1 MAIDSH
7 LALKDHL
14 RERRLVN
21 ARLIFAAIFSFL
33 LFAGVIIRL
42 VVLQVVEYEH
52 FDSLAN
58 KNRVDIEALPPQRG
72 LIFDRNGVVLAENM
86 PTFSLELVPEK
97 VPDMQA
103 TISALADLFALSEE
117 DLSKFHERLK
127 QHRSFEQVTLRYQ
140 LTEQEVAR
148 FSVNR
153 HRFPGVDVVGR
164 LIRHYPQ
171 GPLFA
176 HAVGYVG
183 RINQQ
188 DLLIINPQNYKG
200 TLQIGKTGVEKQ
212 YEDLLHGTVG
222 HRQVETNVQGRTV
235 RELKSVPSQPGQDL
249 YLHLDVELQRT
260 AAEALEGYNGS
271 VVAMDPRNG
280 GVLAM
285 VSQPDF
291 DPNLFVSGIS
301 VKDYAELRD
310 SLDQPLYDRSLRG
323 HYPPGSTLK
332 PFMALA
338 GMELGVVTEHSKT
351 YCPGWY
357 SLPGH
362 SHRYRCW
369 KHQGHGHMN
378 ALDAMAQSCDVYFY
392 DLAHALGIDRMH
404 TFLDMFGF
412 GRKTGVDIPNE
423 SDGLLP
429 SSEWKRNTRNQA
441 WFPGE
446 TLIAGIGQGFNQ
458 TTPLQL
464 AHATSILAMRGT
476 VHTPQLVRA
485 SRSSGQ
491 QTLQLMTA
499 APAETLPMQNADNW
513 QAVIDSMVEVIHG
526 ERGTARHIG
535 EKMPFNIAGKTG
547 TAQVFGIAQDE
558 KYDAETLAKKLHDH
572 ALFIAFAPAE
582 DPEFAVA
589 VVVENGGSGSKT
601 AAPIAKKMIEQYFGL
616 ESDDAGATTAGDS
629 AAAENAE
636 NAASATESQDE

>member
-1 MAIDSH
+1 MAINSH

-21 ARLIFAAIFSFL
+21 ARLLFAAIFSLL
-33 LFAGVIIRL
+33 LFIGVTVRL

-52 FDSLAN
+52 FDSLSN
-58 KNRVDIEALPPQRG
+58 KNRVDIEPLPPQRG

-86 PTFSLELVPEK
+86 PTFTLELVPEK
-97 VPDMQA
+97 VPNMA
-103 TISALADLFALSEE
+103 ETIEALTELLGLTGE
-117 DLSKFHERLK
+117 DLEKFRERLK
-127 QHRSFEQVTLRYQ
+127 QQRSFEQVTLRYQ
-140 LTEQEVAR
+140 LTEEEVAR

-171 GPLFA
+171 GALFA

-188 DLLIINPQNYKG
+188 DLLVIDQQNYKG
-200 TLQIGKTGVEKQ
+200 TLQIGKTGIEKQ

-222 HRQVETNVQGRTV
+222 YRQVETNVQGRTV
-235 RELKSVPSQPGQDL
+235 RELRSVASQPGQDL
-249 YLHLDVELQRT
+249 YLHLDIGLQRT
-260 AAEALEGYNGS
+260 AVEALTGYNGS

-280 GVLAM
+280 GILAM

-301 VKDYAELRD
+301 IKDYAELRD
-310 SLDQPLYDRSLRG
+310 SPERPLYDRALRG

-332 PFMALA
+332 PFVALA
-338 GMELGVVTEHSKT
+338 GLELGVVTEHTKT

-369 KHQGHGHMN
+369 KHSGHGHMD
-378 ALDAMAQSCDVYFY
+378 AIDAMAQSCDVYFY

-423 SDGLLP
+423 SGGLLP
-429 SSEWKRNTRNQA
+429 SSEWKRNSRNQA

-464 AHATSILAMRGT
+464 AHATSVLAMRGT
-476 VHTPQLVRA
+476 MNKPTLVRA
-485 SRSSGQ
+485 SRTSGQ
-491 QTLQLMTA
+491 EELQLMPTQ
-499 APAETLPMQNADNW
+499 PPETLPMQDANNW
-513 QAVIDSMVEVIHG
+513 QLVVDSMIEVVHG
-526 ERGTARHIG
+526 QRGTARHIT
-535 EKMPFNIAGKTG
+535 EKMPFRMAGKTG

-558 KYDAETLAKKLHDH
+558 KYDAETLEKKLHDH
-572 ALFIAFAPAE
+572 ALFVAFAPA
-582 DPEFAVA
+582 DNPEFAVA
-589 VVVENGGSGSKT
+589 VVVENGGSGSKV
-601 AAPIAKKMIEQYFGL
+601 AAPIAQKMIEEYFGI
-616 ESDDAGATTAGDS
+616 EAEMVIDETDDEATAPREVTG
-629 AAAENAE
+629 E
-636 NAASATESQDE
+636 